1 VNEVRTY
8 GFGRRGRLLV
18 LATRS
23 LLLVLTI
30 GLAVTAGV
38 AGTLNATSGLALA
51 AFGAFQAFMFYRA
64 RDVVHGALIHPDG
77 SVELTCAFK
86 VVRLSPIDFDTVDPV
101 EGGRYVRLVAGEER
115 FDVPASEMR
124 EVIQHILHEHPGL

>member
-1 VNEVRTY
+1 MSEVRTY

-23 LLLVLTI
+23 LLLVLTVV
-30 GLAVTAGV
+30 LAVAAGV
-38 AGTLNATSGLALA
+38 AGKLNATSGLALA
-51 AFGAFQAFMFYRA
+51 AFGALQAFIFYRA

-86 VVRLSPIDFDTVDPV
+86 VARVSPRDFERVSPT
-101 EGGRYVRLVAGEER
+101 EGGRYVRMVAGEER
-115 FDVPASEMR
+115 FDVPASEMH
-124 EVIQHILHEHPGL
+124 EVIQHVLREHPGL

>member
-1 VNEVRTY
+1 MSEVKTY

-30 GLAVTAGV
+30 GLAVAAGV
-38 AGTLNATSGLALA
+38 AGKLNATSGLALA
-51 AFGAFQAFMFYRA
+51 AFGALQAFIFYRA

-77 SVELTCAFK
+77 AVELTCAFK
-86 VVRLSPIDFDTVDPV
+86 VVRVLPRDFDTVQPD
-101 EGGRYVRLVAGEER
+101 ERGRYVRMVAGSER
-115 FDVPASEMR
+115 FDVPASEMS
-124 EVIQHILHEHPGL
+124 EVIQHVLREHPGL

>member
-1 VNEVRTY
+1 VSEVRTY

-23 LLLVLTI
+23 LLLVLTV
-30 GLAVTAGV
+30 GLAVAAGV
-38 AGTLNATSGLALA
+38 AGKLNATSGLALA
-51 AFGAFQAFMFYRA
+51 EFGALQAFIFYRA

-86 VVRLSPIDFDTVDPV
+86 VMRVSPNDFDTVSPV
-101 EGGRYVRLVAGEER
+101 GGGRYVRMVAGEER
-115 FDVPASEMR
+115 FDVPAREMS
-124 EVIQHILHEHPGL
+124 EVIQHVLREHPGL

>member
-1 VNEVRTY
+1 MSEVRTY

-30 GLAVTAGV
+30 GLAVAAGV
-38 AGTLNATSGLALA
+38 AGTLTATSGLALA
-51 AFGAFQAFMFYRA
+51 AFGALQAFIFYRA

-86 VVRLSPIDFDTVDPV
+86 VTRVSPKDIDTLDPV

-115 FDVPASEMR
+115 FDVPAREMR
-124 EVIQHILHEHPGL
+124 EVIQHVLREHPGL

>member
-1 VNEVRTY
+1 MSEVRTY

-30 GLAVTAGV
+30 ALAVAAGV
-38 AGTLNATSGLALA
+38 AGKLNATSGLALA
-51 AFGAFQAFMFYRA
+51 AFGALQAFIFYRA

-86 VVRLSPIDFDTVDPV
+86 VVRVSPKDFDTVSPS
-101 EGGRYVRLVAGEER
+101 EGSRYVRMVAGSER
-115 FDVPASEMR
+115 FDVPAGEMR
-124 EVIQHILHEHPGL
+124 EVIQHVLHEHPGL

>member
-1 VNEVRTY
+1 MSEVKTY

-30 GLAVTAGV
+30 GLAVAAGV
-38 AGTLNATSGLALA
+38 AGKLNATSGLALA
-51 AFGAFQAFMFYRA
+51 AFGALQAFIFYRA

-77 SVELTCAFK
+77 AVELTCAFK
-86 VVRLSPIDFDTVDPV
+86 VVRVLPKDFDTVQPD
-101 EGGRYVRLVAGEER
+101 ERGRYVRMVAGSEH

-124 EVIQHILHEHPGL
+124 EVIQHVLREHPGL

>member
-1 VNEVRTY
+1 MSEVKTY

-30 GLAVTAGV
+30 GLAVAAGV
-38 AGTLNATSGLALA
+38 AGKLNATSGLALA
-51 AFGAFQAFMFYRA
+51 AFGALQAFIFYRA

-77 SVELTCAFK
+77 AVELTCAFK
-86 VVRLSPIDFDTVDPV
+86 VVRVLPRDFDTVQPD
-101 EGGRYVRLVAGEER
+101 ERGRYVRMVAGSER

-124 EVIQHILHEHPGL
+124 EVIQHVLREHPGL

>member
-1 VNEVRTY
+1 VSEVRTY

-23 LLLVLTI
+23 FLLVLTV
-30 GLAVTAGV
+30 GLAVAAGM
-38 AGTLNATSGLALA
+38 AGKLNATSGLALA
-51 AFGAFQAFMFYRA
+51 AFGALQAFIFYWA

-86 VVRLSPIDFDTVDPV
+86 VARVSPKDFDSVSPV
-101 EGGRYVRLVAGEER
+101 GGGRYVRMVAGEER
-115 FDVPASEMR
+115 FDVPAREMS
-124 EVIQHILHEHPGL
+124 EVIQHVLREHPGL